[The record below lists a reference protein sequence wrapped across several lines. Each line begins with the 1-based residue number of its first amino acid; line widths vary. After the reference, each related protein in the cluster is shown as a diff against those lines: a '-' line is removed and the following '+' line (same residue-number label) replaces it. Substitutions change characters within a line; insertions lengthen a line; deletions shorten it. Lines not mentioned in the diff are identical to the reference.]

1 MFDQLRSPLVVEARR
16 KPADH
21 SDRPIRRSQKQRT
34 RIRRHRAAIKRRF
47 HSAAFNASKIK
58 PFRATLCRHRGVP
71 RIVRKSLW
79 HNNSR

>member
-34 RIRRHRAAIKRRF
+34 RIRRHHAGIKRRF

-58 PFRATLCRHRGVP
+58 PFRATLCRHRSSP
-71 RIVRKSLW
+71 LNPQKSLQ
-79 HNNSR
+79 HNDFR